1 MINLNKE
8 KVPVRYI
15 IGIDKILP
23 GYPSALDV
31 LYESCIESP
40 DETLFSRAKMENR
53 YGINDESIDRIIN
66 ELSESGYVVN
76 RSSKIKIIDTPWH

>member
-8 KVPVRYI
+8 NVPVRYI

-31 LYESCIESP
+31 LYESCMESP

-53 YGINDESIDRIIN
+53 YGINDESIDKIIN

-76 RSSKIKIIDTPWH
+76 RSNKIKIIDTPWH

>member
-8 KVPVRYI
+8 KVPIRYI
-15 IGIDKILP
+15 IGIDKSLP

-31 LYESCIESP
+31 LYESCVESP

-53 YGINDESIDRIIN
+53 YGIDDDAVDSIIN
-66 ELSESGYVVN
+66 ELCNSGFAVKSGN
-76 RSSKIKIIDTPWH
+76 KIKIIDTPWH